1 MMLTVPALCW
11 LCGMPL
17 ALSHWGFCSRCVAA
31 LPAPPPACPVCGLPA
46 VVTTMPCGR
55 CLHKPPAWE
64 RLLYVTDYC
73 QPLSALVQALKF
85 HRQTALAK
93 PLARLML
100 LRAREA
106 LREQAFPRPDL
117 IIGVPLHRRR
127 AWHRGFNQSALLAKP
142 LARWLGCRYDD
153 RVLRRIRSTP
163 VQHHLSARLRKKN
176 LRAAFRLELPVRDLH
191 IVIVDDVVTTGSTVG
206 EMAKLLHRHGAATV
220 QVWCLCRTL

>member
-1 MMLTVPALCW
+1 M
-11 LCGMPL
+11 
-17 ALSHWGFCSRCVAA
+17 RDAA
-31 LPAPPPACPVCGLPA
+31 CAPPLGILLPLRGGSPRPTARLPRLRFACGGHDDALRPVFTQAASVGASAVCDGL
-46 VVTTMPCGR
+46 
-55 CLHKPPAWE
+55 
-64 RLLYVTDYC
+64 
-73 QPLSALVQALKF
+73 LSAIERAGTGIEF
-85 HRQTALAK
+85 HRQTSLAK

-117 IIGVPLHRRR
+117 VIGVPLHRRR